1 MFKSALNN
9 LSSYV
14 ANGVTANVAPDDLFD
29 SAASAFAPADPIVNS
44 VVDVGGTKVRVR
56 KRIGEGG
63 FAFVYAVET
72 AAAAAAAGSGG
83 ERLALKRLLA
93 ADAEKRES
101 IVREITMLK
110 SLKGRPNILNYV
122 TAANL
127 PAGMVLSM
135 HPLKPLINR
144 IPMSLEINNSVR
156 NVLWL

>member
-72 AAAAAAAGSGG
+72 AAGSGSGG

-135 HPLKPLINR
+135 H
-144 IPMSLEINNSVR
+144 S
-156 NVLWL
+156 